1 MRYGGG
7 TGGAQGADPPQGGG
21 KTCDIAA
28 DVNRLLADVRLNG
41 RMSAKGDCVMPAP
54 QTQMQ
59 TRSAPSPVAAQPGHL
74 PRGAMVPEG
83 GALPLSGLTV
93 LLVEDSRFASD
104 ALRLMCQR
112 SGARLRRAETMAQ
125 AEAHLRT
132 YRPDVVIVD
141 LGLPDGRGDLLIRD
155 LVLSRRHAVVLGTSG
170 DPAGRKA
177 ALAAGAQGFLEKP
190 MAGLAAFQAAVLRHL
205 PDRFAFLD
213 DPGAQGGGFG
223 DPLALQDDLAL
234 AEAMLARGP
243 DAAEQAYLGSFLSG
257 LGRIANDRDLTLA
270 ASDLGEAP
278 GALHRLHGLVKER
291 LAQGATF

>member
-1 MRYGGG
+1 
-7 TGGAQGADPPQGGG
+7 
-21 KTCDIAA
+21 
-28 DVNRLLADVRLNG
+28 
-41 RMSAKGDCVMPAP
+41 MPTP
-54 QTQMQ
+54 QTQVQ
-59 TRSAPSPVAAQPGHL
+59 TVSGPSPVAAQAGHL
-74 PRGAMVPEG
+74 PRGALVPGG

-141 LGLPDGRGDLLIRD
+141 LGLPDGRGDCLIRD
-155 LVLSRRHAVVLGTSG
+155 LVLSRRHAVILGISG
-170 DPAGRKA
+170 DPEGRKA

-205 PDRFAFLD
+205 PDRFAILGQAGA
-213 DPGAQGGGFG
+213 PGGSWG
-223 DPLALQDDLAL
+223 DPLALQDDLAV

-243 DAAEQAYLGSFLSG
+243 DAEERAYLGSFLSG

-270 ASDLGEAP
+270 ANDLGEAP
-278 GALHRLHGLVKER
+278 GALQRLHGLVKAR